1 MRKTIAV
8 ILIVLSI
15 IALVACNDEP
25 AHEHTFSETWTSDE
39 NYHWHAATCEHAE
52 QKADIAEHTWNEGEA
67 TTPATCTTD
76 GVMTY
81 TCTVCKATKTE
92 VIAATGHS
100 YEIGWSHDDTYHW
113 HAATCEH
120 TELFTDKAVH
130 NWGVEGEITTPA
142 THTQTGVRTYTC
154 LNCNAKKTESIP
166 ADASA
171 HEYSTAWTTDATY
184 HWHQAICGHDV
195 IGGSAEHTFGEV
207 KVTKAATCDASG
219 TGTQTCTVCGYVK
232 NVTIPALGHDMADH
246 VCTRCGLF
254 EPFIGEAGGYV
265 FYDCDADNA
274 FGNLDGLISCD
285 CGWRY
290 LEAAPDYVRTTEGWL
305 GFQFGYHRTS
315 AEGENLFVNG
325 TTVYDASNCTLTAL
339 GTGKENTR
347 KLIEAMGD
355 ETYMAF
361 DPSGDYAARICD
373 LYSVEVNGVTYDD
386 WFLPSSD
393 EVYQIYKN
401 LVCAGLGGFS
411 KSQILWTSSENPD
424 DAANAYS
431 RRFTDGAQDGSKVRG
446 TPYAVRPIRAYGAPE
461 GEHVHTF
468 SSAWTYSPSQHWHVA
483 NCGHVEE
490 KSDVGSHTYDEGVVT
505 VEPTCTTQGTKVFT
519 CTVCGYS
526 HSYPPMAA
534 LGHDLTHVDGVAAT
548 CTTPGTKTYN
558 HCSRCGKD
566 FNDLGLELT
575 NLTIP
580 AGHTWDEGT
589 PDGAGNIDFECVK
602 CHEKKKCPIP
612 NYNIGDTGPAGGFI
626 FYDCDADNDETNEGA
641 GPDGLKSDIC
651 GWRYMEIWGDYLTNV
666 EYTICYS
673 TKDKSNVDN
682 YVYNDKARD
691 YCLDLDAFVT
701 GEAIG
706 DGKDNTEAYLEAL
719 YGGYLYTDI
728 RRYATKINAANCPF
742 YVAWESDA
750 GGKTDWFIPS
760 VGELVAAQK
769 AGFTFKGASYG
780 VYSSTHEATDAWYT
794 LTMKGGVSSTS
805 NSGPNSRWFMVRRFI
820 VD

>member
-468 SSAWTYSPSQHWHVA
+468 SSAWTYNPSQHWHVA

-505 VEPTCTTQGTKVFT
+505 VEPTCTTTGTKTFT
-519 CTVCGYS
+519 CTICGYS
-526 HSYPPMAA
+526 YAAYPPLAA

-548 CTTPGTKTYN
+548 CTTPGTKAYN

-589 PDGAGNIDFECVK
+589 PDGAGNIDFECTV
-602 CHEKKKCPIP
+602 CHVTKKAPIP
-612 NYNIGDTGPAGGFI
+612 SYNIGDTGPAGGFI
-626 FYDCDADNDETNEGA
+626 FYDCDADNDDTNEGA
-641 GPDGLKSDIC
+641 GPDGLKSDVC
-651 GWRYMEIWGDYLTNV
+651 GWRYMEISSTVLSSVYYQV
-666 EYTICYS
+666 YYS
-673 TKDKSNVDN
+673 TKDPEDPNSREGGKLITEPLS
-682 YVYNDKARD
+682 
-691 YCLDLDAFVT
+691 T
-701 GEAIG
+701 GAAIG
-706 DGKDNTEAYLEAL
+706 DGKANTEIFIQAFLN
-719 YGGYLYTDI
+719 GYLYYSVDGKGQ
-728 RRYATKINAANCPF
+728 RPNGNQCAF
-742 YVAWESDA
+742 YVASESDE

-760 VGELVAAQK
+760 VGELAAALN
-769 AGFTFKGASYG
+769 AGFEFIWPSYG
-780 VYSSTHEATDAWYT
+780 IWSSTRESTDVYYNR
-794 LTMKGGVSSTS
+794 TMKNGESSTK
-805 NSGPNSRWFMVRRFI
+805 NQGPNSRWYMVRRFI

>member
-39 NYHWHAATCEHAE
+39 NYHWHAATCEHVE
-52 QKADIAEHTWNEGEA
+52 QKADIAEHIWNEGEA

-207 KVTKAATCDASG
+207 KVTKAATCTASG

-232 NVTIPALGHDMADH
+232 NVTIPALGHDMVDH

-274 FGNLDGLISCD
+274 FGNADGLVSCD

-290 LEAAPDYVRTTEGWL
+290 LEAAPDYVRTSEGWL

-325 TTVYDASNCTLTAL
+325 TTVYDASDCTLTAL
-339 GTGKENTR
+339 GAGKENTK
-347 KLIEAMGD
+347 KLVEAMGD

-361 DPSGDYAARICD
+361 DPSGDYAARMCD

-401 LVCAGLGGFS
+401 LVCANLGGFA
-411 KSQILWTSSENPD
+411 KNQVLWTSSENPD

-431 RRFTDGAQDGSKVRG
+431 RRFNDGTQDGSKVRG
-446 TPYAVRPIRAYGAPE
+446 TPYAVRPVRAYGAPE

-468 SSAWTYSPSQHWHVA
+468 SSAWTYNSSQHWHVA
-483 NCGHVEE
+483 NCGHIEE
-490 KSDVGSHTYDEGVVT
+490 KSDLDSHTFDDGVVT
-505 VEPTCTTQGTKVFT
+505 VEPTCIKTGTKTFT
-519 CTVCGYS
+519 CTICGYS
-526 HSYPPMAA
+526 YSAYPPLPA

-612 NYNIGDTGPAGGFI
+612 TYSIGDTGPAGGFI

-641 GPDGLKSDIC
+641 GPDGLKSDVC
-651 GWRYMEIWGDYLTNV
+651 GWRYMEIWGTDLSNV
-666 EYTICYS
+666 AYSMSYS
-673 TKDKSNVDN
+673 TKDSSDPDN
-682 YVYNDKARD
+682 YAERSSRY
-691 YCLDLDAFVT
+691 YLILDELVT
-701 GEAIG
+701 GAAIG
-706 DGKDNTEAYLEAL
+706 DGKDNTEAFLDAL
-719 YGGYLYTDI
+719 YSGYLYSDI
-728 RRYATKINAANCPF
+728 MRYATKLNAARCPF

-760 VGELVAAQK
+760 VGELAAARN
-769 AGFTFKGASYG
+769 AGFTFINAGYG
-780 VYSSTHEATDAWYT
+780 VWSSTHEATDVYYT
-794 LTMKGGVSSTS
+794 RTMKDGVSSTS
-805 NSGPNSRWFMVRRFI
+805 NQGPNSRWYMVRRFI

>member
-254 EPFIGEAGGYV
+254 EPFVGEAGGYV

-274 FGNLDGLISCD
+274 FGNADGLVSCD

-290 LEAAPDYVRTTEGWL
+290 LEAAPAAIKDSKGYMGI
-305 GFQFGYHRTS
+305 QFGYYRTS
-315 AEGENLFVNG
+315 AEGANLFVNG

-339 GTGKENTR
+339 GSGKENTR
-347 KLIEAMGD
+347 KLVEAMGD
-355 ETYMAF
+355 ETYRF
-361 DPSGDYAARICD
+361 DDISGNYAARLCD
-373 LYSVEVNGVTYDD
+373 IYSLEVNDVVYDD

-401 LVCAGLGGFS
+401 LVCANLGGFA
-411 KSQILWTSSENPD
+411 KNQILWTSSENPD
-424 DAANAYS
+424 DATNAYS
-431 RRFTDGAQDGSKVRG
+431 RRFNDGSQDGSTTRG
-446 TPYAVRPIRAYGAPE
+446 TPYKVLPVRAYGAPE

-468 SSAWTYSPSQHWHVA
+468 SSAWTYNPSQHWHVA
-483 NCGHVEE
+483 TCGHTTET
-490 KSDVGSHTYDEGVVT
+490 SDVGSHTYDEGVVT
-505 VEPTCTTQGTKVFT
+505 VEPTCTTTGTKTFT
-519 CTVCGYS
+519 CTICGYS
-526 HSYPPMAA
+526 YAAYPPLAA

-548 CTTPGTKTYN
+548 CTTPGTKAYN

-589 PDGAGNIDFECVK
+589 PDGAGNIDFECTV
-602 CHEKKKCPIP
+602 CHETKKCPIP
-612 NYNIGDTGPAGGFI
+612 TYSIGDTGPAGGFI
-626 FYDCDADNDETNEGA
+626 FYDCDADNDDTNEGA
-641 GPDGLKSDIC
+641 GPDGLKSDVC
-651 GWRYMEIWGDYLTNV
+651 GWRYMEISSTVLSSVYYQV
-666 EYTICYS
+666 YYS
-673 TKDKSNVDN
+673 TKDPEDPNSREGGKLITEPLS
-682 YVYNDKARD
+682 
-691 YCLDLDAFVT
+691 T
-701 GEAIG
+701 GAAIG
-706 DGKDNTEAYLEAL
+706 DGKANTEIFVQAFLN
-719 YGGYLYTDI
+719 GYLYYSVDGKGQ
-728 RRYATKINAANCPF
+728 RPNGNQCAF
-742 YVAWESDA
+742 YVASESDE

-760 VGELVAAQK
+760 VGELAAALN
-769 AGFTFKGASYG
+769 AGFEFIWPSYG
-780 VYSSTHEATDAWYT
+780 IWSSTRESTDVYYNR
-794 LTMKGGVSSTS
+794 TMKNGESSTK
-805 NSGPNSRWFMVRRFI
+805 NQGPNSRWYMVRRFI